1 MKIII
6 AGGRKFQDYNLLK
19 LSIDKFIRENDMPKE
34 TIYILGGEAPGADL
48 LGKKYAHQWGFKY
61 KSYPALWHNL
71 NTPGA
76 VIKTNNYGKLY
87 NARAGYDRN
96 LKMALDGDWLIA
108 FWDGY
113 SPGTKN
119 MIKVASEQRLG
130 VTVIKFA

>member
-6 AGGRKFQDYNLLK
+6 AGGRKFQAYDLLK
-19 LSIDKFIRENDMPKE
+19 LSVDKFIRENDIPKE
-34 TIYILGGEAPGADL
+34 TICILGGEAPGADL
-48 LGKKYAHQWGFKY
+48 LGKKYAHQRGFKY
-61 KSYPALWHNL
+61 KGYQALWDNL

-87 NARAGYDRN
+87 NAMAGHDRN